1 MVWKLLIDN
10 TNCSEKAVIYK
21 KFCEM
26 YLSLNAYDLFCII
39 LQVNDAMNKYQFDDF
54 KTARLVNVYPAEA
67 ETGTVNEDTMNTLQ

>member
-1 MVWKLLIDN
+1 
-10 TNCSEKAVIYK
+10 
-21 KFCEM
+21 M